1 VTDPVPIRDAATV
14 VLLRDGT
21 AGVDVWLLTRVDQ
34 MVFAAGTTVF
44 PGGRVDAADSELP
57 WSGRPPDGLALR
69 LGCDALVARAL
80 VGAAVRETFEEAG
93 VLLTDPPSGVLDVG
107 TLAADVEAG
116 RIRFGD
122 LLRDRGLS
130 VAPGLLHPWTRWITP
145 VGEVRRYDTRFFV
158 AALPDGATPADLTSE
173 SSTAGWFPARAA
185 LAEGERGERILMPP
199 TRAVLQSVSA
209 YPTVSAVLAAADAQ
223 DLIPVAP
230 VLRRDTDGMS
240 IVLADGT
247 VVRLPRRTR

>member
-1 VTDPVPIRDAATV
+1 
-14 VLLRDGT
+14 
-21 AGVDVWLLTRVDQ
+21 
-34 MVFAAGTTVF
+34 
-44 PGGRVDAADSELP
+44 
-57 WSGRPPDGLALR
+57 
-69 LGCDALVARAL
+69 
-80 VGAAVRETFEEAG
+80 

-173 SSTAGWFPARAA
+173 SSTAGWFPVRAA

>member
-1 VTDPVPIRDAATV
+1 MTDPVPIRDAATV
-14 VLLRDGT
+14 VLMRDGT

-57 WSGRPPDGLALR
+57 WSGRSPDGLALR

-80 VGAAVRETFEEAG
+80 VAAAVRETLEEAG

-116 RIRFGD
+116 RIQFGD

-130 VAPGLLHPWTRWITP
+130 VAPDLLHPWARWITP

-199 TRAVLQSVSA
+199 TLAVLQSVSA

-223 DLIPVAP
+223 DLTPVAP
-230 VLRRDTDGMS
+230 VLRRDADGMC

-247 VVRLPRRTR
+247 MVPLPRRTR